1 MIASLQGQRRD
12 KVALMTAPMHMPSL
26 ATGSLLEGQTGRA
39 DGMGGREIRG
49 QRRWD
54 KFELT

>member
-39 DGMGGREIRG
+39 DGMGGGRSGGKEDG
-49 QRRWD
+49 
-54 KFELT
+54 TSSN